1 MMIENG
7 NAADISA
14 FCSAWSP
21 PVYNKTAA
29 IPDWAIP
36 QTNLTD
42 VSGDNDPPVVCMP
55 STNVAESA
63 DVMKKVP
70 ISIKPMNE
78 RTIPKGNVS
87 NMPNRACSSG
97 RLAMSVPL
105 SCASMAEIP
114 NVVNQMK
121 LMIAG
126 TRSTPDKNSRMVR
139 PLEIRA
145 MKIPTKGAQAIHQAQ
160 KKTVQ
165 SMIHACS

>member
-1 MMIENG
+1 
-7 NAADISA
+7 
-14 FCSAWSP
+14 
-21 PVYNKTAA
+21 
-29 IPDWAIP
+29 
-36 QTNLTD
+36 
-42 VSGDNDPPVVCMP
+42 MP

-87 NMPNRACSSG
+87 NMPNRAYSSG

-126 TRSTPDKNSRMVR
+126 TRSTPHKNSRKV
-139 PLEIRA
+139 LTLQLHA
-145 MKIPTKGAQAIHQAQ
+145 TKIQTKEA
-160 KKTVQ
+160 KTIYQ
-165 SMIHACS
+165 TMTQTAN